1 MNDAIFPWYRLGM
14 MQAHQANVSTYQGYR
29 VAPEGVLTCFRSQDL
44 TEYTLAE
51 VERSL
56 PRLRESVDSLVSS
69 GVQRIVMGGVPI
81 GAALGREKALE
92 ILSMIS
98 EWSGGLQVSSSFED
112 HIEAY
117 QALGVRKLALADRW
131 PEDVNLAVKAY
142 LEAAGFELLAYR
154 YGGKGLQEN
163 KKKSP
168 EADHET
174 ALTLGR
180 AVLEDAPDAEALMLP
195 GGNGFFLFAAP
206 QLEEEAGIPVVT
218 NHTASVFGALSNY
231 AGDLPVKPDARWGR
245 LLQSL

>member
-1 MNDAIFPWYRLGM
+1 MTIFPWYRLGM
-14 MQAHQANVSTYQGYR
+14 IQAHQANVSTYQGYR
-29 VAPEGVLTCFRSQDL
+29 IAPEGLLTYFRSQEL
-44 TEYTLAE
+44 SEYTLAE
-51 VERSL
+51 VENSL
-56 PRLRESVDSLVSS
+56 PRLKDSVDSLVKS

-81 GAALGREKALE
+81 GAALGRAKAQE
-92 ILSMIS
+92 ILAQIS

-117 QALGVRKLALADRW
+117 RALGVKRLALADRW

-142 LEAAGFELLAYR
+142 LEDAGFELLAYR

-163 KKKSP
+163 KAKSP

-180 AVLEDAPDAEALMLP
+180 AVLEDAPEAEALMLP
-195 GGNGFFLFAAP
+195 GGNGYFLYAAP
-206 QLEEEAGIPVVT
+206 QLEQELGIPVVT
-218 NHTASVFGALSNY
+218 NHTASVFGALNNY
-231 AGDLPVKPDARWGR
+231 AGELPIRPEARWGR